1 MITTIL
7 AVIVI
12 AVVLAVL
19 LLYVA
24 WPYAVAVLAFI
35 FAWKLITKLL
45 NRHRE

>member
-1 MITTIL
+1 MLTTIL

-24 WPYAVAVLAFI
+24 WPYAVALLAFI

-45 NRHRE
+45 NRGKD